1 MGDILRSLELK
12 KYELPPLP
20 YKLNALEPYISNQ
33 IMDLHYNA
41 HHKGYV
47 TGANNAME
55 KVDKIIK
62 GEVQSHDWQGVVRN
76 LVFNINGHKLHTMFW
91 NNMAPPGAKGGDK
104 PGGTIG
110 DLIGR
115 QFGSYEKFKL
125 TFNDVMKS
133 LTGTGWAI
141 LYYDAETNGLVM
153 STIENHFINHITEL
167 PVIQIVDEF
176 EHAYYLQ
183 YKNNRNAY
191 LDAWWSVVN
200 WDNAEKN
207 LKKYL

>member
-1 MGDILRSLELK
+1 MADVLGKLELK

-20 YKLNALEPYISNQ
+20 YKLDALEPYISSQ

-47 TGANNAME
+47 NGANSAIE

-62 GEVQSHDWQGVVRN
+62 GDVQGYDWQGVVRN

-91 NNMAPPGAKGGDK
+91 NNMAPSGSKGGDK
-104 PGGTIG
+104 PGGAIG
-110 DLIGR
+110 DLINR
-115 QFGSYEKFKL
+115 QFGSYDKFKL

-133 LTGTGWAI
+133 LTGTGWAV
-141 LYYDAETNGLVM
+141 LYYDKETNGLVM
-153 STIENHFINHITEL
+153 STIENHYINHIAEL

-191 LDAWWSVVN
+191 LAVRSCHRLRSSEN
-200 WDNAEKN
+200 MSE
-207 LKKYL
+207 